1 MRKLQKEQWRL
12 QLSNIEI
19 ELAVIDPEQVTAIEL
34 EFEEEIEDE
43 FSNV

>member
-1 MRKLQKEQWRL
+1 MWELQKKQRWL
-12 QLSNIEI
+12 QLGNIET
-19 ELAVIDPEQVTAIEL
+19 ELTVIDPEQATAIEL